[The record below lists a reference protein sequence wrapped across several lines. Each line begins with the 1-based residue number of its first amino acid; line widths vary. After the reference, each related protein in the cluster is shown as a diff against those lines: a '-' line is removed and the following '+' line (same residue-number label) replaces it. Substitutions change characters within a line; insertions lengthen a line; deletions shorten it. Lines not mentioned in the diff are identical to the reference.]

1 MRHELE
7 FPIKND
13 IDRMAVN
20 YLYLAWKNGWL
31 DEYSE
36 EHFLI
41 KAINNRLKDFVG
53 KDQLIENNINL
64 LNIVNEDGMI
74 KDSLFNLNFCINL
87 SQKLQFLDGMF
98 GGNYIRDFL
107 RGQFAAGK
115 NNYDEDSFFEALS
128 EVSVL
133 AFLHLGINGS
143 RRYMNLW

>member
-7 FPIKND
+7 FPIKNH

-20 YLYLAWKNGWL
+20 YLYHAWKNGWL

-41 KAINNRLKDFVG
+41 KAINNRLRDFVG

-74 KDSLFNLNFCINL
+74 KESLFNLNFCINL

-98 GGNYIRDFL
+98 GGNYIRDDQVVFL
-107 RGQFAAGK
+107 FSSDVYYQ
-115 NNYDEDSFFEALS
+115 
-128 EVSVL
+128 
-133 AFLHLGINGS
+133 
-143 RRYMNLW
+143 